1 MARTA
6 QEINPKSAIRLK
18 QLCKDADISQ
28 SKLAELSGLTSNT
41 ISKIITGKSP
51 LTHNVALQI
60 VSVFPMYR
68 TEWLEGL
75 DDEPTRTGSQFI
87 RSALRT
93 IKQKEVLHNAFL
105 SFAMLCGCTIAPEK
119 NDVIAVNCVLQGA
132 TTGYTITKGRKT
144 ITMTDDEMTI
154 FEQEIFDF
162 VELKIRHLLAQKG
175 GKNG

>member
-18 QLCKDADISQ
+18 QLCNDADISQ
-28 SKLAELSGLTSNT
+28 SKLAELSGLTQNT
-41 ISKIITGKSP
+41 ISKIITRRSP

-60 VSVFPMYR
+60 VSAFPMYR

-75 DDEPTRTGSQFI
+75 DDEPTRTGNQLI
-87 RSALRT
+87 RSA
-93 IKQKEVLHNAFL
+93 IKAVKKKEVLHNAFL

-119 NDVIAVNCVLQGA
+119 NDVIAANYTLQGA

-144 ITMTDDEMTI
+144 IAMTDDEMTI
-154 FEQEIFDF
+154 FEQEILDF
-162 VELKIRHLLAQKG
+162 VELKIRHLLGQKG
-175 GKNG
+175 GENG